1 MSAVH
6 MTTAATRYG
15 EDVQQAELERHGLY
29 VGGEWLDPA
38 GGELIETFN
47 PTTGQPWALI
57 ADGGPEDV
65 DRAVA
70 AARRAFED
78 PAWRD
83 LTQTKRGALL
93 RRLGDLVGERAGEL
107 AEIETRDNGKLYR
120 ETRGQLGRVP
130 EFLYYFAGLADK
142 IEGKVIPGAK
152 KELLNYTLREP
163 LGVVGALI
171 PWNSPLQ
178 LTAMKLAPALAAGNT
193 MVIKP
198 SEHASA
204 SILALMPLLEEAGIP
219 PGVVNVVTGGAAA
232 GGALAAHPGVD
243 KVAFTGGTETG
254 RKVGQAA
261 IGHFAHVT
269 LELGGK
275 NPQLVFPDAD
285 PAGVSMGILAGI
297 FAAGGQTC
305 VAGSRVFVHASLYD
319 EVLERVVDRTKTVKV
334 GDPLEEETELGPL
347 ALREQVEKVE
357 RFVRSGL
364 DEGATL
370 QAGGGRPA
378 ALEPGWFYLPTVFS
392 DVTNEMTLAREEIF
406 GPVAAV
412 MRFETEEEALRLA
425 NDTPYGLAAGV
436 WTRDLARA
444 HRVAARL
451 NAGTVWINTYRA
463 LSPLSPFGGFKAS
476 GLGKENGVDAI
487 LEYTRVKSVWVNL
500 EEEPITDPFV
510 GRAG

>member
-1 MSAVH
+1 
-6 MTTAATRYG
+6 
-15 EDVQQAELERHGLY
+15 
-29 VGGEWLDPA
+29 
-38 GGELIETFN
+38 
-47 PTTGQPWALI
+47 
-57 ADGGPEDV
+57 
-65 DRAVA
+65 
-70 AARRAFED
+70 
-78 PAWRD
+78 
-83 LTQTKRGALL
+83 
-93 RRLGDLVGERAGEL
+93 
-107 AEIETRDNGKLYR
+107 
-120 ETRGQLGRVP
+120 
-130 EFLYYFAGLADK
+130 
-142 IEGKVIPGAK
+142 
-152 KELLNYTLREP
+152 
-163 LGVVGALI
+163 
-171 PWNSPLQ
+171 
-178 LTAMKLAPALAAGNT
+178 MKLGPALAAGNT
-193 MVIKP
+193 VVIKP

-204 SILALMPLLEEAGIP
+204 SILALMPLLEEAGVP
-219 PGVVNVVTGGAAA
+219 PGVVNVVTGGGAA

-254 RKVGQAA
+254 RKVAQSAA
-261 IGHFAHVT
+261 GHLAQVT

-305 VAGSRVFVHASLYD
+305 VAGSRAFVHASLYD
-319 EVLERVVDRTKTVKV
+319 EVLERVLDRTKTVKV
-334 GDPLEEETELGPL
+334 GDPAAEGTELGPL

-357 RFVRSGL
+357 RFVRTGL

-370 QAGGGRPA
+370 QAGGERPA
-378 ALEPGWFYLPTVFS
+378 ELEPGWFYLPTVFS

-406 GPVAAV
+406 GPVLSV
-412 MRFETEEEALRLA
+412 MRFESEEEALRLA

-444 HRVAARL
+444 HRLAARL

-500 EEEPITDPFV
+500 EEAPITDPFV